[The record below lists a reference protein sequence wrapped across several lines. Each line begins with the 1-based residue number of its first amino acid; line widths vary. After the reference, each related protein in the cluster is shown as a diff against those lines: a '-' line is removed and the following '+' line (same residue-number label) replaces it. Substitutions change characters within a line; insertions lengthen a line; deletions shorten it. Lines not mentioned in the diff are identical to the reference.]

1 MQIYQ
6 KNKIYIIN
14 IMDNMLK
21 KIENQTTI
29 NNVTMNDE
37 IKHNITSDKIF
48 KKNKKGEILNLEDNP
63 SDDYFTKKLLKLV
76 FDNFDSYGTR
86 VSLTSRTK
94 SVVEYLENDTYEKK
108 KIKAI
113 LSCGADG

>member
-1 MQIYQ
+1 MS
-6 KNKIYIIN
+6 
-14 IMDNMLK
+14 D
-21 KIENQTTI
+21 
-29 NNVTMNDE
+29 
-37 IKHNITSDKIF
+37 ITSDKIF
-48 KKNKKGEILNLEDNP
+48 IKNKEGEILNLENN
-63 SDDYFTKKLLKLV
+63 SSGDDFTKKLLKLV